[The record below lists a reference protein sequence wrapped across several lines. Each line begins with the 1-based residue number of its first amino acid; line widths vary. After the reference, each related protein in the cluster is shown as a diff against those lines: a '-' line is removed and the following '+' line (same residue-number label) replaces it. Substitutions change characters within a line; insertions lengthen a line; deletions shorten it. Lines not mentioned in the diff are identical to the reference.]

1 MNLYSLLFDSSSH
14 PSSRGLKCVL
24 FCSQILGIVMT
35 SVGSAGMSNQYSALV
50 GSTLPTG
57 VTVLGVFVM
66 LISLVGCVGAK
77 RENRIILAIVTFASF
92 SRWISAPIIS
102 YHFCV

>member
-1 MNLYSLLFDSSSH
+1 MCPH
-14 PSSRGLKCVL
+14 THTRTHTP
-24 FCSQILGIVMT
+24 QILGIVMT

-77 RENRIILAIVTFASF
+77 RENRIILAIVTFSLF
-92 SRWISAPIIS
+92 SHWLFRPL
-102 YHFCV
+102 YHTMFAFEDFVQSR

>member
-1 MNLYSLLFDSSSH
+1 
-14 PSSRGLKCVL
+14 
-24 FCSQILGIVMT
+24 MT

-77 RENRIILAIVTFASF
+77 RENRIILAIVRFA
-92 SRWISAPIIS
+92 RSAFRIFLS
-102 YHFCV
+102 HLHQNHHYLV